1 LFTVGLALTPTLL
14 LYKLTLP
21 YRVLV
26 MIFYSDY
33 ASDINDNTDLAVT
46 INADIKYNTTT
57 VNTDINFRFTNKF

>member
-1 LFTVGLALTPTLL
+1 
-14 LYKLTLP
+14 
-21 YRVLV
+21 